1 MQMAVKKA
9 ESPVSRQ
16 SGAIECSDRSQLTV
30 LNFPVHKVGLKGT
43 LRTASIEYERSGIGI
58 FRCVWA
64 GSSLE
69 SGIFG
74 RTLVPQHLERLCARD
89 RYAVSDL
96 VALNDVVA
104 HCSPVDDGFGIVGPA
119 SHSDVDPSL
128 DIRSKCRDGVVM
140 HTSTRIVTIPWID
153 VDQVDTYID
162 VSELV
167 LFLTIPKESDT
178 ATNLP

>member
-1 MQMAVKKA
+1 M
-9 ESPVSRQ
+9 
-16 SGAIECSDRSQLTV
+16 
-30 LNFPVHKVGLKGT
+30 LNFSVHKVGLKGT
-43 LRTASIEYERSGIGI
+43 FRTASIEYERSGIGI
-58 FRCVWA
+58 LRCVWA

-74 RTLVPQHLERLCARD
+74 RTFVPQHLESLCARD

-104 HCSPVDDGFGIVGPA
+104 HCSSVDDGFGIVGPA

-128 DIRSKCRDGVVM
+128 DIRSECRDGVVM
-140 HTSTRIVTIPWID
+140 HTSTRIVAIPWID

-167 LFLTIPKESDT
+167 LFFTIPKESDT